1 MKALLFSCV
10 SFVLLAS
17 GIFVGGTQNSLHC
30 YECSAYYTR
39 DCGDPFDNSTMTLVP
54 FCAQCSKGSVQVDGQ
69 TYIQRKCLHSKSD
82 DGCERNATNWECLC
96 SDAAG
101 CNGRNTLVAEGAA
114 YTVEASASVMILS
127 AFIAIQHFVMQ

>member
-1 MKALLFSCV
+1 MKALFFSCV

-17 GIFVGGTQNSLHC
+17 GIFVG
-30 YECSAYYTR
+30 
-39 DCGDPFDNSTMTLVP
+39 D
-54 FCAQCSKGSVQVDGQ
+54 
-69 TYIQRKCLHSKSD
+69 IQRKCLHSKSD

-101 CNGRNTLVAEGAA
+101 CNGRNTLVAEGAG
-114 YTVEASASVMILS
+114 YSVEASASVMILS